1 MDDFHSPTLNNPLL
15 RQSGE
20 GFHIYGEDF
29 KADAADEGLL
39 KLPVPAALPGINL
52 HVLLIGDAAGCPP
65 DWWLRR
71 RFCPAHLIYLASRA
85 ENTASVNDAIL
96 VSAG

>member
-1 MDDFHSPTLNNPLL
+1 MLQMEAYSSYLSLL
-15 RQSGE
+15 
-20 GFHIYGEDF
+20 
-29 KADAADEGLL
+29 LT
-39 KLPVPAALPGINL
+39 GINL
-52 HVLLIGDAAGCPP
+52 HVLLIGDAAGYPP

-71 RFCPAHLIYLASRA
+71 RFCPAHSIYLASRA